1 MYATCFSCSVGLVRY
16 DTNPLMDGRDSGE
29 TQEQFVAG
37 VATVRIVRM
46 NAAVI
51 QHRARQTGQG
61 YTMCL
66 MSRCYGTRP
75 HDKWHSPYQLLKNMP
90 FFQIKTDG
98 WSYQAPR

>member
-29 TQEQFVAG
+29 TQQQCVAG

-51 QHRARQTGQG
+51 
-61 YTMCL
+61 
-66 MSRCYGTRP
+66 
-75 HDKWHSPYQLLKNMP
+75 
-90 FFQIKTDG
+90 
-98 WSYQAPR
+98 